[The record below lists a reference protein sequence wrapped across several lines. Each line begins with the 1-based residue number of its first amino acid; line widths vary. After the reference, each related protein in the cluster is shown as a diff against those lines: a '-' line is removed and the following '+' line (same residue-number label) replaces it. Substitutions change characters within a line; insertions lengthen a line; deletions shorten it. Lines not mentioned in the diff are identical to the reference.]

1 MKSLLLLFFSLWM
14 VVTGSCGIKHS
25 LRTFNSPKPHSS
37 APAQLPER
45 SNNTIQSEAFQHCVL
60 KGHKTLESLSVEAI
74 SILKFFSARDMV
86 LFPLFLF
93 LLSFFLFAT
102 RRKENLGFRLL
113 PGLSSPPLYIK
124 FRRLQY
130 YA

>member
-14 VVTGSCGIKHS
+14 VVTSSCGIKYS
-25 LRTFNSPKPHSS
+25 LRIFNSPNHSS
-37 APAQLPER
+37 VPAQLPER
-45 SNNTIQSEAFQHCVL
+45 SNNTIQSESFQHCAL

-74 SILKFFSARDMV
+74 SILKFLSARDMV

-93 LLSFFLFAT
+93 LLSFLIFAT
-102 RRKENLGFRLL
+102 RRKEKLGLRPL
-113 PGLSSPPLYIK
+113 PGLSSPPLYIQ